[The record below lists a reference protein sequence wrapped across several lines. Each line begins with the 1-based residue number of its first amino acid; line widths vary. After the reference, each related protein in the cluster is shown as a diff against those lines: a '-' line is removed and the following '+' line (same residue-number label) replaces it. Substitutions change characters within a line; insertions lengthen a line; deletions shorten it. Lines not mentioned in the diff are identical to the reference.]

1 LHKAAQNKAS
11 EAVVRALL
19 AAYPDAAKAK
29 DNVRRRRL
37 SCASRALACV
47 LVACAARIGR
57 PHTRTPVPSL
67 TRRVAAERS
76 MGASRCTLPLLSMRR
91 RRL

>member
-1 LHKAAQNKAS
+1 MHEAARFNAS

-37 SCASRALACV
+37 PCASRVLACV
-47 LVACAARIGR
+47 LAACDARIGR
-57 PHTRTPVPSL
+57 LHTRTPVPSL
-67 TRRVAAERS
+67 TRRVAAERRV
-76 MGASRCTLPLLSMRR
+76 GASRCITPLGRMRLR
-91 RRL
+91 RW